1 MLEMP
6 YNVRLWSLGGPRLL
20 SFAGL
25 LTSCKGVVLVYHLVI
40 SAINSLLLLV
50 LCVCEAFLCLCGHLN
65 RLPFISHL
73 LLKVVTA
80 MRDGGISL
88 WERNSSRGIK
98 LVGLKNHHRM
108 VPLLDLRIIHF
119 LRET

>member
-6 YNVRLWSLGGPRLL
+6 RNVRLWSLGAPRLL

-25 LTSCKGVVLVYHLVI
+25 LTSRKGVVLGYHLVI
-40 SAINSLLLLV
+40 SAIYSLLLLV
-50 LCVCEAFLCLCGHLN
+50 LCVCEAFLSLCGHLN
-65 RLPFISHL
+65 CLPFLSQL

-88 WERNSSRGIK
+88 RERNPSRSIQ
-98 LVGLKNHHRM
+98 LVRLKDHHRL
-108 VPLLDLRIIHF
+108 VPMLDL
-119 LRET
+119 

>member
-6 YNVRLWSLGGPRLL
+6 YDVRLWSLGAPRLL

-40 SAINSLLLLV
+40 SAVHSLLLLV
-50 LCVCEAFLCLCGHLN
+50 LCVSEAFLSLCGHFN

-73 LLKVVTA
+73 LQRVVTA
-80 MRDGGISL
+80 IRDGGISL
-88 WERNSSRGIK
+88 RKRNPSRGIK
-98 LVGLKNHHRM
+98 LVGLKDHHRM
-108 VPLLDLRIIHF
+108 VSLLNLRVIHF